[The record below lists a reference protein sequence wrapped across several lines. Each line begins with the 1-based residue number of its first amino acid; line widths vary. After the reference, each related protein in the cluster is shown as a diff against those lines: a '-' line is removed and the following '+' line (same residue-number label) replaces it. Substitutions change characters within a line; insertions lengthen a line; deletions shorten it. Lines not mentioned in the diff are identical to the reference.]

1 MASLYI
7 DMRMMVETWMR
18 RREGT
23 QEMVKRRWRW
33 GYPFGLEDKFA
44 EPMWPA
50 DAEAVCF
57 CRQETLSKPEN
68 AVPIP
73 S

>member
-1 MASLYI
+1 MDAQKRG
-7 DMRMMVETWMR
+7 DA
-18 RREGT
+18 GDG
-23 QEMVKRRWRW
+23 QEEMEMGVD
-33 GYPFGLEDKFA
+33 PFGLEDKFA